1 MGHKCVDL
9 YLFESINSLLPFYSY
24 LSQKTPQTAVPA
36 IRLKKF
42 HSTHSI

>member
-1 MGHKCVDL
+1 MGHKCVNL
-9 YLFESINSLLPFYSY
+9 HLFESINSLLPFYSY